1 MTDKLREGD
10 LFVAKTSFILRALG
24 LLGLEEI
31 LNLSEV
37 ASEQK
42 IPLKKA
48 AGEDLLAWS
57 GPASKKKLRQEP
69 EEEARILSFPKKSA
83 HDFGE
88 LEDPNRPQPAKDDGE
103 KPSLVSSDMLL
114 WQREI
119 SKETGGAIKRVDAV
133 SGYQKSTQMYV
144 IKTESPEGKQRIRFA
159 STDGV
164 LVNKK
169 QS

>member
-1 MTDKLREGD
+1 M
-10 LFVAKTSFILRALG
+10 AKTSFILRALG

-31 LNLSEV
+31 LKLSEV
-37 ASEQK
+37 VIERQ

-57 GPASKKKLRQEP
+57 EPTTKKKPRQQP
-69 EEEARILSFPKKSA
+69 EEEARILSFPKKSV
-83 HDFGE
+83 HDFSE
-88 LEDPNRPQPAKDDGE
+88 LEDPNRPPPPNDDGE
-103 KPSLVSSDMLL
+103 KPSLLSSDMLL

-119 SKETGGAIKRVDAV
+119 SKETGGALKKVDAV
-133 SGYQKSTQMYV
+133 KGYQKSTQMYV
-144 IKTESPEGKQRIRFA
+144 VKTESPEGKQKIRFA
-159 STDGV
+159 STDGI